1 MKNDLLFYRGYVA
14 TVWLDVK
21 SGVLRGRVEGMNA
34 DLAFETADAGAV
46 EALFHDVVDEYL
58 AHCEEWGRRPARQ
71 YHGVFSVRMDAALHA
86 LGEGA
91 WDVAECGVGA
101 CGGRAFERSD
111 GDGLRSVSFFVL

>member
-34 DLAFETADAGAV
+34 DPIDDSFVAIIHPYAAYDLMRC
-46 EALFHDVVDEYL
+46 DEYL

-71 YHGVFSVRMDAALHA
+71 YHGVFSVRMDAALHGRLVHWAKVHGMSLNAA
-86 LGEGA
+86 LVHA
-91 WDVAECGVGA
+91 AE
-101 CGGRAFERSD
+101 ELLKD
-111 GDGLRSVSFFVL
+111 QMETD